1 MNIHPTAVIDPGA
14 ELGSDVTVKP
24 FAVIEGG
31 VRIGDGCVIGPHVT
45 ILRHTTLGRQCRVHA
60 GAVLGDMPQDLGFDN
75 SPSYVRIGDG
85 CVIREGVTIHRG
97 TKPETETVVGNQCF
111 LMALTHLGHNVVLGN
126 QVIIANSV
134 LLAGY
139 VNIGERAFISGHV
152 TIHQF
157 VRVGRL
163 AMLGGMAGI
172 SQDVPPFC
180 TAKPHT
186 VNRILGL
193 NVVGLRRAGMS
204 PDERLAV
211 KRAFAVLYRAGLN
224 HGEAVARIRAEFGN
238 SPPALELAEFVAQSK
253 RGICSL
259 SFTTPDDEEE
269 A

>member
-1 MNIHPTAVIDPGA
+1 MIG
-14 ELGSDVTVKP
+14 P
-24 FAVIEGG
+24 FAVLEDG
-31 VRIGDGCVIGPHVT
+31 VRIGDGCVIGPHVS

-60 GAVLGDMPQDLGFDN
+60 GAVLGDLPQDLAFKDA
-75 SPSYVRIGDG
+75 PTYVKIGDN

-97 TKPETETVVGNQCF
+97 TKPETATVVGDQCY
-111 LMALTHLGHNVVLGN
+111 LMALAHLGHNVTLGN
-126 QVIIANSV
+126 HVILANGV

-139 VNIGERAFISGHV
+139 VAVSDRAFISGHV

-157 VRVGRL
+157 VRIGRL

-204 PDERLAV
+204 PDERKSV
-211 KRAFAVLYRAGLN
+211 KQAFGLLYRSGLN
-224 HGEAVARIRAEFGN
+224 HGEAVARIRAGMGAA
-238 SPPALELAEFVAQSK
+238 PYALELAEFVAQSK

-269 A
+269 V